1 MTAECTLVVAVCTK
15 KDYNT
20 VTVVGEPLSDQNWVS
35 GREVGRGVEEINKG
49 SWLLE
54 EKEARKEWC
63 DRLNKRKRC
72 PFLHVFV
79 IC

>member
-35 GREVGRGVEEINKG
+35 GGEVGRGMG
-49 SWLLE
+49 Q
-54 EKEARKEWC
+54 
-63 DRLNKRKRC
+63 RLTRRS
-72 PFLHVFV
+72 
-79 IC
+79 